1 MERFCRNCGAELKIN
16 AKFCPKCGCKII
28 ESLLIKR
35 IKNGDTQAW
44 EELYK
49 MTYPRAYAVAV
60 QTMKNR
66 EDALDVLQ
74 EAYIS
79 VFKNIDSLQDETKL
93 NVWVSKIVGNRC
105 IDYLRKYRGKN
116 EPTLFGEMISD
127 DSDVE
132 FEDILENENQ
142 EFIPEE
148 SVDYDE
154 TKKIMQG
161 ILDQLPDEQRLCVLM
176 YYYDE
181 LSVKEIA
188 ETLGCSTGTVKS
200 RLNYARK
207 YIKKEVEKQEKKGT
221 KLYSIAPIS
230 FLIWMLHSQENTVQA
245 KAAEPS
251 VWKAVQ
257 TKAGM
262 LEHMPLPGQ
271 IITVIVLLVTIGGG
285 IVDILGRREKNR
297 QIIEE
302 HKRNQLEIQKDKK
315 RIESEL
321 KKVPAVKVQ
330 LEQCEKNIK
339 DTEEILQH
347 LYEMGRFFPKYRN
360 LVAVSQIYEYILS
373 GRCTE
378 LGGFQGAY
386 NLYEQETRMDI
397 VIMQLDDIYEELEE
411 IKENQYMLY
420 DAICQTNYMLSQIA
434 DDAAVA
440 AYNTEVIIT
449 NQRICQRYYMV

>member
-1 MERFCRNCGAELKIN
+1 MNSLPIEVDVEDSATLEEYLESLYVEEKTLYCCQQEKDKLQKRINMLGTQRVFELKT
-16 AKFCPKCGCKII
+16 KVRTTGY
-28 ESLLIKR
+28 LL
-35 IKNGDTQAW
+35 D
-44 EELYK
+44 L
-49 MTYPRAYAVAV
+49 
-60 QTMKNR
+60 
-66 EDALDVLQ
+66 
-74 EAYIS
+74 
-79 VFKNIDSLQDETKL
+79 F
-93 NVWVSKIVGNRC
+93 
-105 IDYLRKYRGKN
+105 
-116 EPTLFGEMISD
+116 LFG
-127 DSDVE
+127 
-132 FEDILENENQ
+132 
-142 EFIPEE
+142 
-148 SVDYDE
+148 
-154 TKKIMQG
+154 
-161 ILDQLPDEQRLCVLM
+161 CA
-176 YYYDE
+176 
-181 LSVKEIA
+181 IA
-188 ETLGCSTGTVKS
+188 
-200 RLNYARK
+200 Y
-207 YIKKEVEKQEKKGT
+207 
-221 KLYSIAPIS
+221 
-230 FLIWMLHSQENTVQA
+230 LIWLRIIDAS
-245 KAAEPS
+245 S
-251 VWKAVQ
+251 WRY
-257 TKAGM
+257 
-262 LEHMPLPGQ
+262 MPLPGR
-271 IITVIVLLVTIGGG
+271 ITTVIVLLFTIGGG

-321 KKVPAVKVQ
+321 KKVSAVKAQ

-347 LYEMGRFFPKYRN
+347 LYEIGRFFPKYRN

-397 VIMQLDDIYEELEE
+397 VIMRLDDIYEELEE

>member
-1 MERFCRNCGAELKIN
+1 M
-16 AKFCPKCGCKII
+16 
-28 ESLLIKR
+28 
-35 IKNGDTQAW
+35 
-44 EELYK
+44 
-49 MTYPRAYAVAV
+49 
-60 QTMKNR
+60 
-66 EDALDVLQ
+66 
-74 EAYIS
+74 
-79 VFKNIDSLQDETKL
+79 
-93 NVWVSKIVGNRC
+93 
-105 IDYLRKYRGKN
+105 
-116 EPTLFGEMISD
+116 
-127 DSDVE
+127 
-132 FEDILENENQ
+132 
-142 EFIPEE
+142 
-148 SVDYDE
+148 
-154 TKKIMQG
+154 
-161 ILDQLPDEQRLCVLM
+161 
-176 YYYDE
+176 
-181 LSVKEIA
+181 
-188 ETLGCSTGTVKS
+188 
-200 RLNYARK
+200 
-207 YIKKEVEKQEKKGT
+207 
-221 KLYSIAPIS
+221 
-230 FLIWMLHSQENTVQA
+230 
-245 KAAEPS
+245 
-251 VWKAVQ
+251 
-257 TKAGM
+257 
-262 LEHMPLPGQ
+262 
-271 IITVIVLLVTIGGG
+271 VTIGGG

-347 LYEMGRFFPKYRN
+347 LYEMGSFFPKYRN